1 MFEVQEDT
9 TPKRK
14 PQYTGKNRFTA
25 EFQEYYKQ
33 FTVRIELDTSDDI
46 DEPARVTKTY
56 WRSLNHTHWVEEY
69 SGKVA
74 TETRNVHLWHF
85 LNKMVEN
92 LNPPA
97 VAIDAIRAQVKKAR

>member
-1 MFEVQEDT
+1 MTMFEVKEDT
-9 TPKRK
+9 TPRRPAK
-14 PQYTGKNRFTA
+14 YTGKNRVTA
-25 EFQEYYKQ
+25 EFHEYYNQ

-92 LNPPA
+92 LNRPA
-97 VAIDAIRAQVKKAR
+97 GQIHA